1 MTMNKITQRDN
12 IDSENYAVLICSV
25 DDIMDVLIDNALEL
39 NGDDVPE
46 DFYQTEEYNEL
57 EKQARDIFNSERFRE
72 VFEDNMMQDWQE
84 CLENAIDDEL
94 EEDDEE

>member
-1 MTMNKITQRDN
+1 MNKITQRDN
-12 IDSENYAVLICSV
+12 INSENYVVLICAV
-25 DDIMDVLIDNALEL
+25 DDILDVLIDNPLEL

-84 CLENAIDDEL
+84 CLENAIDEEL
-94 EEDDEE
+94 EEDNEDD